1 MNLRLWMVAL
11 FLLAA
16 VGLLSG
22 CATSSGDADP
32 DPEDDTTMEDT
43 DDGMVDEDDEEM
55 MDERGPY
62 QVAVEE
68 GNKAKSAQMMADD
81 ALKEAMDLSGKLGA
95 LNVKGDSGTA
105 MDNAQKVL
113 DAKTTIEGALTTANE
128 ALAALIAAKEG
139 ADDDEAAKEELDTVI
154 EDVRMNIAAIQAIV
168 DATGTGSLKRHVED
182 VTGIDEDDLKTAADI
197 GIGVAEAIEGALK
210 DRISPTTTRP
220 QISDSTDA
228 EFIPEK
234 DRDIRTDQLGMT
246 FSEIVGSSNIEDMR
260 IGATGGVLRS

>member
-1 MNLRLWMVAL
+1 MMMNLRLWMVAL

-32 DPEDDTTMEDT
+32 DPEDDTTMEDTDDGMDDDDT

-168 DATGTGSLKRHVED
+168 DATGTGSLKD
-182 VTGIDEDDLKTAADI
+182 MSKM
-197 GIGVAEAIEGALK
+197 
-210 DRISPTTTRP
+210 SPVSMKM
-220 QISDSTDA
+220 I
-228 EFIPEK
+228 
-234 DRDIRTDQLGMT
+234 
-246 FSEIVGSSNIEDMR
+246 
-260 IGATGGVLRS
+260 